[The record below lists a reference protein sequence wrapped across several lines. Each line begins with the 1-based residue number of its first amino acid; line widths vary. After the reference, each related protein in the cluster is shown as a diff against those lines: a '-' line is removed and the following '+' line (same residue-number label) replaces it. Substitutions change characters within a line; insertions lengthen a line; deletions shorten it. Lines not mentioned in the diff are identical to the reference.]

1 MLSNDPHTASES
13 KLAMFVW
20 HIKSYKC
27 AENKHCM
34 KG

>member
-1 MLSNDPHTASES
+1 MLSNNLTASES
-13 KLAMFVW
+13 KLAMFVC